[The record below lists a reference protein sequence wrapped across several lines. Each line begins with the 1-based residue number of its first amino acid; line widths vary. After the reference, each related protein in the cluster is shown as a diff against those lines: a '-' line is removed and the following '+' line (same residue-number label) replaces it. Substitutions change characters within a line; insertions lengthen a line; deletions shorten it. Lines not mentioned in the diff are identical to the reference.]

1 VLHFNNAGMG
11 LTPSPV
17 LEAVKAH
24 LDREALLGGYEAAD
38 EAQATVERV
47 YDAAAALI
55 GAAREEIAVV
65 ENATRAWDMAFY
77 GLTFR
82 PGDRILTAVA
92 EYASNYI
99 AFLQVARRD
108 GAVVEAVPN
117 DESGQLDVQALARMI
132 DARVRLIAITHVP
145 TNGGLV
151 NPAAEVGRVARDAG
165 IPYLLDACQSVGQV
179 PVDVAAIG
187 CDMLSAT
194 GRKYLRGPRGT
205 GFLYVRRGFLDRLEP
220 PFLDLH
226 AARWVAPNRYE
237 VRADARRFENWEG
250 NVAAKIGLGVAID
263 YALGWGMQ
271 AIWERVRGLADAL
284 RQRLAAIPGV
294 TLHDLGRTKCGI
306 VTFTKDGI
314 APPAIKERLARQ
326 RINVSTSSRYS
337 TMLDMAERGL
347 DMVVRA
353 SVHYYNSE
361 DEVDRFAHAV
371 AALRA

>member
-38 EAQATVERV
+38 EAQAAVERV

-165 IPYLLDACQSVGQV
+165 IPYLLDACQSVGQR
-179 PVDVAAIG
+179 PVDVLTLNIF
-187 CDMLSAT
+187 
-194 GRKYLRGPRGT
+194 PGT
-205 GFLYVRRGFLDRLEP
+205 GTSWLYEDDGHSLDYQRGVRRITRFSMRRGEGELRLDVDRQGSYRPTYSRCQVVVHGVEGRP
-220 PFLDLH
+220 SQVFVDGQP
-226 AARWVAPNRYE
+226 VA
-237 VRADARRFENWEG
+237 
-250 NVAAKIGLGVAID
+250 
-263 YALGWGMQ
+263 GW
-271 AIWERVRGLADAL
+271 R
-284 RQRLAAIPGV
+284 
-294 TLHDLGRTKCGI
+294 H
-306 VTFTKDGI
+306 
-314 APPAIKERLARQ
+314 
-326 RINVSTSSRYS
+326 NVSK
-337 TMLDMAERGL
+337 G
-347 DMVVRA
+347 MVELELSDFRRLVLI
-353 SVHYYNSE
+353 S
-361 DEVDRFAHAV
+361 
-371 AALRA
+371 